1 MNLPSDP
8 PPSADRS
15 QDGRPSTSESATTP
29 KAIPPKHPMSPPINT
44 AVAMTVTPASAL
56 TSASSNSSASPM
68 GHVPI
73 NRPRPSPWQESQ
85 TPTDLSLSPQTYPS
99 SSPIS
104 TPASMARR
112 TFSDKGLSERSP
124 SPQTRT
130 APPGAMAE
138 AIAASRSPGLIRR
151 LSRGASQRLRRKAS
165 HQQTMRMRDNSAGP
179 VLLRRRS
186 DSNAASDYGGPP
198 DMSDLEL
205 EPSEDALEDPP
216 YPRLP
221 LRDRNNALGIS
232 VGRTSNA
239 SNYFEGGIAP
249 SISAVLQAG
258 TWATK
263 FSRKKTKRIKL
274 WLDPNS
280 ARVCWHMTNTSK
292 SFFIDD
298 ISEVRTGAD
307 SRNAREDAQV
317 PEKDEDRFM
326 TVVYRPLDSSKG
338 RTTKTMQLLMDS
350 DVVRKYWE
358 DALGQVTR
366 DRAHIMNAL
375 SLSRDKS
382 ERSMEMAWKKATGR
396 QKTDPEAVLTLDG
409 ARSLCRDLEINCS
422 NDAVKTHFKTA
433 DTKRTGLLDYA
444 QFRDFV
450 NSFKQRKDI
459 QNLYRNVKL
468 GTDLDMDL
476 ETFLSFLH
484 KDQMVDV
491 EKERAYW
498 AGVFDK
504 FAETRP
510 NKAALPDADA
520 TATPKT
526 MNMQSFQSF
535 LASGYNASVNVNKGE
550 VNLTRPLNE
559 YFISSSHNT
568 YLLGRQVAGTSSV
581 EGYVAALIKGCRCV
595 EIDCWDGDGGRPM
608 VTHGRTMTTKVSF
621 EDCVSTIGRYAFH
634 NSPYPLLVSLEVH
647 CNEQQQKTMVDL
659 MKKYWKDTLVT
670 EPITNNA
677 MSLPSPEELK
687 GRILVKVKAAEEVEL
702 AQALADTSNGRS
714 RGRSIG
720 SAFSRTSS
728 VDKPGIP
735 HTQFINSPPVMSPS
749 ETNLASVS
757 TPRGSTT
764 SGPTM
769 SPSTTTSDSDDAP
782 LLNEKNKNVK
792 TSKII
797 PELGR
802 LGVYAQGFKFHGFN
816 APEAQHINHIYSVAE
831 GKFNKQCDKAAVD
844 TRTQSKNPK
853 AEMEKHNMRFLMRVY
868 PSGKRIDSSNFNPLA
883 SWRRG
888 VQMAALNWQT
898 YDVHQQVN
906 EAMFASG
913 SDRLGY
919 VLKPEELR
927 PAKHLP
933 ITDTLPEAA
942 DSKEKKGKKRVKFA
956 VEIISAQRLPRPRGQ
971 STVGGMNPYVEFEM
985 YSADD
990 KARGNATG
998 QGGTDASARDGSS
1011 GIGSPLRKRTKVI
1024 EGNGFDP
1031 IYNQPIS
1038 MSVETKFPSLIF
1050 VRWTVWHSPQ
1060 ASGAASNNVLL
1071 ATYTA
1076 KLGSLQQ
1083 GYRHLPLF
1091 NPQGEQYRD
1100 AKLFVKI
1107 RKEAPRPLQPPDDG
1121 ATNGVPADPSASPRP
1136 DFQRAERS
1144 WRSRVFSRNPSE
1156 RRRKDAHLDE
1166 GVDMISRTSS
1176 VERDAVR

>member
-1 MNLPSDP
+1 MNLPSD
-8 PPSADRS
+8 SATPTDRN

-29 KAIPPKHPMSPPINT
+29 KALPPRNPMSPSINT

-56 TSASSNSSASPM
+56 ASASSSNRSVSPM
-68 GHVPI
+68 GHVP
-73 NRPRPSPWQESQ
+73 NGKSRSSPWQDS
-85 TPTDLSLSPQTYPS
+85 PDFSLSPQAFPS
-99 SSPIS
+99 SPPVV
-104 TPASMARR
+104 TPVSRARR
-112 TFSDKGLSERSP
+112 AFSDKGLSERSP
-124 SPQTRT
+124 SPQTRG

-165 HQQTMRMRDNSAGP
+165 HQQTLRMRDNSAGP

-186 DSNAASDYGGPP
+186 DSNATSEHGGPP

-205 EPSEDALEDPP
+205 EPNEDVLDDPP

-232 VGRTSNA
+232 VGRTSSA

-258 TWATK
+258 TWTTK

-280 ARVCWHMTNTSK
+280 ARVCWHLTNTSK

-317 PEKDEDRFM
+317 PEKDEDRFI

-375 SLSRDKS
+375 SLSREKS
-382 ERSMEMAWKKATGR
+382 ERSMEMAWRKATGR

-422 NDAVKTHFKTA
+422 DDAVKTHFKTA
-433 DTKRTGLLDYA
+433 DTKRTGLLDFS

-450 NSFKQRKDI
+450 GSFKQRKDV
-459 QNLYRNVKL
+459 QNLYRNVKF

-476 ETFLSFLH
+476 ETFLSFLQ
-484 KDQMVDV
+484 KDQMIDVD
-491 EKERAYW
+491 KDRMYW
-498 AGVFDK
+498 EGVFDR
-504 FAETRP
+504 FAESRSSKITP
-510 NKAALPDADA
+510 TSAPV
-520 TATPKT
+520 TETPKT

-535 LASGYNASVNVNKGE
+535 LTSGYNASVNVNKGE
-550 VNLTRPLNE
+550 VSLTKPLNE

-634 NSPYPLLVSLEVH
+634 NSPYPLIVSLEVH

-670 EPITNNA
+670 EPITTNA

-687 GRILVKVKAAEEVEL
+687 GRILVKVKAAEEPEVTQML
-702 AQALADTSNGRS
+702 TDMSNGRS

-728 VDKPGIP
+728 VDKQGVP
-735 HTQFINSPPVMSPS
+735 HTQFVNSPPALSPS

-769 SPSTTTSDSDDAP
+769 SPSSTASDSDDAP
-782 LLNEKNKNVK
+782 LLNEKNKSVK
-792 TSKII
+792 TSQIH
-797 PELGR
+797 PELGK
-802 LGVYAQGFKFHGFN
+802 LGVYAQGFKFHSFN
-816 APEAQHINHIYSVAE
+816 APEAQHINHIFSVAE
-831 GKFNKQCDKAAVD
+831 GKFNKQCDKPADAK
-844 TRTQSKNPK
+844 TQAKNPK
-853 AEMEKHNMRFLMRVY
+853 VELEKHNMRYLMRVY

-898 YDVHQQVN
+898 YDVNQQVN

-913 SDRLGY
+913 PDRLGY

-933 ITDTLPEAA
+933 IADTLPETA
-942 DSKEKKGKKRVKFA
+942 DRKAKKGKKLVKFA

-971 STVGGMNPYVEFEM
+971 STVGGMNPYIEFEM

-990 KARGNATG
+990 KARGNATS

-1076 KLGSLQQ
+1076 KLSSLQQ

-1107 RKEAPRPLQPPDDG
+1107 RKEAPQPLQQDDNAYG
-1121 ATNGVPADPSASPRP
+1121 GGMDPSSSPRP
-1136 DFQRAERS
+1136 EFQRAERS

-1156 RRRKDAHLDE
+1156 RRKKDSHLDE
-1166 GVDMISRTSS
+1166 GVDMLSRTSS
-1176 VERDAVR
+1176 MERDAVR

>member
-1 MNLPSDP
+1 
-8 PPSADRS
+8 
-15 QDGRPSTSESATTP
+15 
-29 KAIPPKHPMSPPINT
+29 
-44 AVAMTVTPASAL
+44 
-56 TSASSNSSASPM
+56 
-68 GHVPI
+68 
-73 NRPRPSPWQESQ
+73 
-85 TPTDLSLSPQTYPS
+85 
-99 SSPIS
+99 
-104 TPASMARR
+104 
-112 TFSDKGLSERSP
+112 
-124 SPQTRT
+124 
-130 APPGAMAE
+130 
-138 AIAASRSPGLIRR
+138 
-151 LSRGASQRLRRKAS
+151 
-165 HQQTMRMRDNSAGP
+165 
-179 VLLRRRS
+179 
-186 DSNAASDYGGPP
+186 
-198 DMSDLEL
+198 
-205 EPSEDALEDPP
+205 
-216 YPRLP
+216 
-221 LRDRNNALGIS
+221 
-232 VGRTSNA
+232 
-239 SNYFEGGIAP
+239 
-249 SISAVLQAG
+249 
-258 TWATK
+258 
-263 FSRKKTKRIKL
+263 
-274 WLDPNS
+274 
-280 ARVCWHMTNTSK
+280 
-292 SFFIDD
+292 
-298 ISEVRTGAD
+298 
-307 SRNAREDAQV
+307 
-317 PEKDEDRFM
+317 M

-375 SLSRDKS
+375 SLSKEKS
-382 ERSMEMAWKKATGR
+382 ERSMEMAWRKATGR
-396 QKTDPEAVLTLDG
+396 QKTDAEAVLTLDG
-409 ARSLCRDLEINCS
+409 ARLLCRDLEINCS

-433 DTKRTGLLDYA
+433 DTSRTGLLNYD
-444 QFRDFV
+444 QFREFV
-450 NSFKQRKDI
+450 DSFKQRKDV
-459 QNLYRNVKL
+459 QNIYRNVKL
-468 GTDLDMDL
+468 GTDLDMDC
-476 ETFLSFLH
+476 ETFLSFLQ

-498 AGVFDK
+498 EGVFDR

-510 NKAALPDADA
+510 TKAALPDAELPD
-520 TATPKT
+520 TSRT

-535 LASGYNASVNVNKGE
+535 LTSGYNASVNVNKSE
-550 VNLTRPLNE
+550 VSLTRPLNE

-581 EGYVAALIKGCRCV
+581 EGYVAALIKGCRCI

-634 NSPYPLLVSLEVH
+634 NSPYPLIVSLEVH
-647 CNEQQQKTMVDL
+647 CNEQQQRTMVEL

-670 EPITNNA
+670 EPITTNA

-687 GRILVKVKAAEEVEL
+687 GRILVKVKAAAEEIEPVPSYTDL
-702 AQALADTSNGRS
+702 SSGRS

-728 VDKPGIP
+728 VDKQGVP
-735 HTQFINSPPVMSPS
+735 HTQFVNSPPVMSPS

-764 SGPTM
+764 SGPTL
-769 SPSTTTSDSDDAP
+769 SPTTSASDSDDA
-782 LLNEKNKNVK
+782 LLLSEKTKSSK
-792 TSKII
+792 TSQIL

-802 LGVYAQGFKFHGFN
+802 LGVYAQGFKFHGFS
-816 APEAQHINHIYSVAE
+816 APEAQHINHIFSVAE
-831 GKFNKQCDKAAVD
+831 GKFNKQCDKPADSRAQAPAP
-844 TRTQSKNPK
+844 TKNPK
-853 AEMEKHNMRFLMRVY
+853 AELEKHNMRYLMRVY

-919 VLKPEELR
+919 VLKPDELR

-933 ITDTLPEAA
+933 IADTLPETAEK
-942 DSKEKKGKKRVKFA
+942 KEKKGKKLVKFA

-985 YSADD
+985 YSAED

-998 QGGTDASARDGSS
+998 EGGKDASARDGSS
-1011 GIGSPLRKRTKVI
+1011 GIGSPLRKRTNLI

-1031 IYNQPIS
+1031 IYNQHVS

-1076 KLGSLQQ
+1076 KLSSLQQ

-1107 RKEAPRPLQPPDDG
+1107 RKEAPQPLQHDNDTYG
-1121 ATNGVPADPSASPRP
+1121 TVGTGGVIDPSSSPRP

-1156 RRRKDAHLDE
+1156 RRKKDAHLDE
-1166 GVDMISRTSS
+1166 GVDVLSRTSS
-1176 VERDAVR
+1176 MERDTAIR

>member
-1 MNLPSDP
+1 
-8 PPSADRS
+8 
-15 QDGRPSTSESATTP
+15 
-29 KAIPPKHPMSPPINT
+29 
-44 AVAMTVTPASAL
+44 
-56 TSASSNSSASPM
+56 
-68 GHVPI
+68 
-73 NRPRPSPWQESQ
+73 
-85 TPTDLSLSPQTYPS
+85 
-99 SSPIS
+99 
-104 TPASMARR
+104 
-112 TFSDKGLSERSP
+112 
-124 SPQTRT
+124 
-130 APPGAMAE
+130 MAE
-138 AIAASRSPGLIRR
+138 AIAASKSPGLIRR

-165 HQQTMRMRDNSAGP
+165 HQQTLRMRDNSAGP

-205 EPSEDALEDPP
+205 EPSEDALDDPP

-232 VGRTSNA
+232 VGRASNV
-239 SNYFEGGIAP
+239 SNYFEGGVAP

-258 TWATK
+258 TWTTK

-274 WLDPNS
+274 WLDPDS
-280 ARVCWHMTNTSK
+280 ARVCWHLTNTSK

-317 PEKDEDRFM
+317 PAKDEDRFM
-326 TVVYRPLDSSKG
+326 TVVYRPLESSKG

-375 SLSRDKS
+375 SLSKDKS

-396 QKTDPEAVLTLDG
+396 PKADPDAVLTLDG
-409 ARSLCRDLEINCS
+409 ARLLCRDLEINCS

-433 DTKRTGLLDYA
+433 DTGRRGLLDYA

-450 NSFKQRKDI
+450 DSFKQRKDV
-459 QNLYRNVKL
+459 QNLYRNVKF

-476 ETFLSFLH
+476 QTFLSFLQ

-491 EKERAYW
+491 DKDRAYW
-498 AGVFDK
+498 TSVFDR
-504 FAETRP
+504 FAENRS
-510 NKAALPDADA
+510 NRAALPDAQVLE
-520 TATPKT
+520 PIKT
-526 MNMQSFQSF
+526 INMQSFQNF
-535 LASGYNASVNVNKGE
+535 LTSGYNASVNVHKGE
-550 VNLTRPLNE
+550 VSLTRPLNE
-559 YFISSSHNT
+559 YFVSSSHNT

-581 EGYVAALIKGCRCV
+581 EGYVAALIKGCRCI

-621 EDCVSTIGRYAFH
+621 EDCVSTIARYAFH
-634 NSPYPLLVSLEVH
+634 NTPYPLIVSLEVH
-647 CNEQQQKTMVDL
+647 CNEQQQKAMVDL
-659 MKKYWKDTLVT
+659 MKRYWKDSLVT
-670 EPITNNA
+670 EPITNSA
-677 MSLPSPEELK
+677 ASLPSPEELK
-687 GRILVKVKAAEEVEL
+687 GRILVKVKASEDPEPTQMLDEL
-702 AQALADTSNGRS
+702 SNGRS

-728 VDKPGIP
+728 VDKQGVP
-735 HTQFINSPPVMSPS
+735 HTQFVGSPPLMSPS
-749 ETNLASVS
+749 DTNLASVS

-769 SPSTTTSDSDDAP
+769 SPSSSASDSDDAP
-782 LLNEKNKNVK
+782 LLTDRNKTSK
-792 TSKII
+792 TSKIVS
-797 PELGR
+797 ELGR
-802 LGVYAQGFKFHGFN
+802 LGVYAQGFKFHGFG
-816 APEAQHINHIYSVAE
+816 APEAQHINHIFSVAE
-831 GKFNKQCDKAAVD
+831 GKFNKLCNKPTEA
-844 TRTQSKNPK
+844 RTQSRTPK
-853 AEMEKHNMRFLMRVY
+853 AELETHNMRHLMRVY

-913 SDRLGY
+913 TDRLGY

-933 ITDTLPEAA
+933 IADTLPETAER
-942 DSKEKKGKKRVKFA
+942 KERKGKKLVKFA

-971 STVGGMNPYVEFEM
+971 SIVGGINPYIEFEM

-990 KARGNATG
+990 KARGNAIG

-1031 IYNQPIS
+1031 IYNQHIA

-1076 KLGSLQQ
+1076 KLSSLQQ

-1107 RKEAPRPLQPPDDG
+1107 RKEAPQAVVQDEV
-1121 ATNGVPADPSASPRP
+1121 AYNGVVDPSSSPRP

-1156 RRRKDAHLDE
+1156 RRKKDAHLDE
-1166 GVDMISRTSS
+1166 GVDMLSRTSS
-1176 VERDAVR
+1176 LEREPTR

>member
-1 MNLPSDP
+1 
-8 PPSADRS
+8 
-15 QDGRPSTSESATTP
+15 
-29 KAIPPKHPMSPPINT
+29 
-44 AVAMTVTPASAL
+44 
-56 TSASSNSSASPM
+56 
-68 GHVPI
+68 
-73 NRPRPSPWQESQ
+73 
-85 TPTDLSLSPQTYPS
+85 
-99 SSPIS
+99 
-104 TPASMARR
+104 
-112 TFSDKGLSERSP
+112 
-124 SPQTRT
+124 
-130 APPGAMAE
+130 
-138 AIAASRSPGLIRR
+138 
-151 LSRGASQRLRRKAS
+151 
-165 HQQTMRMRDNSAGP
+165 
-179 VLLRRRS
+179 
-186 DSNAASDYGGPP
+186 
-198 DMSDLEL
+198 MSDLEL
-205 EPSEDALEDPP
+205 DSNEDALDDPP

-221 LRDRNNALGIS
+221 IRDRNNALGIN

-239 SNYFEGGIAP
+239 SSYFEGGIAP

-258 TWATK
+258 TWTTK

-280 ARVCWHMTNTSK
+280 ARVCWHLTNPSK

-326 TVVYRPLDSSKG
+326 TVVYRPLESSKG

-375 SLSRDKS
+375 SLSREKS

-396 QKTDPEAVLTLDG
+396 PKNDPEAVLTLDG

-422 NDAVKTHFKTA
+422 IDAVKTHFKTA
-433 DTKRTGLLDYA
+433 DTRRTGQLDYV
-444 QFRDFV
+444 QFRYFV
-450 NSFKQRKDI
+450 DSFKQRKDI

-476 ETFLSFLH
+476 ETFLSFLK

-491 EKERAYW
+491 DKDRTYW
-498 AGVFDK
+498 EGVFDK

-510 NKAALPDADA
+510 NKAALPDDDA
-520 TATPKT
+520 NETHKT

-535 LASGYNASVNVNKGE
+535 LTSGFNPSVNTTKGE
-550 VNLTRPLNE
+550 VSLTRPLNE
-559 YFISSSHNT
+559 YFVSSSHNT

-595 EIDCWDGDGGRPM
+595 EIDCWDGPDGRPT
-608 VTHGRTMTTKVSF
+608 VTHGRTMTSKVSF

-634 NSPYPLLVSLEVH
+634 NSPYPLIVSLEVH

-659 MKKYWKDTLVT
+659 MKKYWKDTMVT

-687 GRILVKVKAAEEVEL
+687 GRILVKVKTAEEAES
-702 AQALADTSNGRS
+702 AQSLADASGTRS

-728 VDKPGIP
+728 VDKQGQGVP
-735 HTQFINSPPVMSPS
+735 HTQFIHSPPTMSPS

-769 SPSTTTSDSDDAP
+769 SPSSSASDSDDAP

-816 APEAQHINHIYSVAE
+816 APEAQHINHIFSVAE
-831 GKFNKQCDKAAVD
+831 GKFNKQCDRPAD
-844 TRTQSKNPK
+844 SRSQSKNPK
-853 AEMEKHNMRFLMRVY
+853 AEMEKHNMRYLMRVY

-913 SDRLGY
+913 PDRLGY

-933 ITDTLPEAA
+933 IADTMPETA
-942 DSKEKKGKKRVKFA
+942 DRREKKDKRLVKFA

-1031 IYNQPIS
+1031 IYNQSIT

-1076 KLGSLQQ
+1076 KLSSLQQ

-1107 RKEAPRPLQPPDDG
+1107 HKESPQALQVDDTANGHINGAASSAPYGYGPTSAP
-1121 ATNGVPADPSASPRP
+1121 NGTADPSSSPRP
-1136 DFQRAERS
+1136 EYARAERS

-1156 RRRKDAHLDE
+1156 RRRKDAHLDD
-1166 GVDMISRTSS
+1166 GVEVLSRTSS
-1176 VERDAVR
+1176 MERDGGGR